1 MMKKIFLLFMMLVS
15 IASRAQSV
23 NDYKYAL
30 VPEKFSIFKNKN
42 QYRLNTFTKMYM
54 QNYGFETYYDSET
67 QPFDFSNVNCNKVYV
82 DLIEKNNLFITKIAV
97 VLKDCRGNVL
107 ATSKMVSTKEKDL
120 AKAYSTLLK
129 DAFESFAELKNYKY
143 NGKVMSVAVPD
154 NPNNT
159 VTNTIG
165 LAQETVVNTQINT
178 TDQLFAQPIANGYQL
193 VDSEPKIIMKIYKT
207 SAKDFYT
214 AVRGELQGAL
224 VSKNGDW
231 YFEYYKNDA
240 LVSEK
245 INVKF

>member
-1 MMKKIFLLFMMLVS
+1 MMKKIFLLFIMLMS
-15 IASRAQSV
+15 IASGAQSL

-42 QYRLNTFTKMYM
+42 QYRLNTYTKMYM
-54 QNYGFETYYDSET
+54 KNYGFETYYDSEE

-107 ATSKMVSTKEKDL
+107 ATSKLVSTKEKDL
-120 AKAYSTLLK
+120 ATAYSTLLK
-129 DAFESFAELKNYKY
+129 EAFESFDELKSYKY
-143 NGKVMSVAVPD
+143 NGKVMSVAVQD
-154 NPNNT
+154 VVNNT
-159 VTNTIG
+159 DTNTTN
-165 LAQETVVNTQINT
+165 LAQETVANSQVIA
-178 TDQLFAQPIANGYQL
+178 TDQLYAQPIANGYQL

-224 VSKNGDW
+224 VSKNGEW
-231 YFEYYKNDA
+231 YFEYYKNEV

>member
-1 MMKKIFLLFMMLVS
+1 MKKIFLLFIMLVS
-15 IASRAQSV
+15 ISSGAQSV

-42 QYRLNTFTKMYM
+42 QYRLNTYTKMYM
-54 QNYGFETYYDSET
+54 KNYGFETYYDSEV

-120 AKAYSTLLK
+120 AKAYSNLLK
-129 DAFESFAELKNYKY
+129 EAFESFAELKDYKY

-154 NPNNT
+154 TTNNT

-165 LAQETVVNTQINT
+165 IAQETVVSTQINT

-193 VDSEPKIIMKIYKT
+193 VDSEPKVVMKIYKT

-214 AVRGELQGAL
+214 AVKGDLQGDL
-224 VSKNGDW
+224 VSKNGEW
-231 YFEYYKNDA
+231 YFEYYKNEV

-245 INVKF
+245 VNVKF

>member
-1 MMKKIFLLFMMLVS
+1 MMKKIFLLFIMLLS
-15 IASRAQSV
+15 IASGAQSV

-42 QYRLNTFTKMYM
+42 QYRLNTYTKMYM
-54 QNYGFETYYDSET
+54 KNYGFETYYDSEV

-120 AKAYSTLLK
+120 AKAYSNLLK
-129 DAFESFAELKNYKY
+129 EAFESFAELKDYKY

-154 NPNNT
+154 NTNNT

-165 LAQETVVNTQINT
+165 TAQETVANTQINT

-193 VDSEPKIIMKIYKT
+193 VDSEPKVVMKIYKT

-214 AVRGELQGAL
+214 AVKGELQGAL
-224 VSKNGDW
+224 VSKNGEW
-231 YFEYYKNDA
+231 YFEYYKNEV